1 MTTATEAIVTAL
13 GEGPATA
20 RDLSQRLDGI
30 GYANIRQGLRRLAAA
45 GTVTKVQRG
54 LYAVG
59 AADCDASAPEPEPC
73 ERTSTQE
80 APHRRRVALTAEEWS
95 QALASLWGDFDAMN
109 DPFDPRPGHDRR
121 ARSGA
126 NARKSQAAGD
136 RCPPF
141 LFSLWRGAVT

>member
-30 GYANIRQGLRRLAAA
+30 GYANIRQALRRLAAA

-59 AADCDASAPEPEPC
+59 AADCHEGARKSVEFVPPSATGAPEPEPPVSA
-73 ERTSTQE
+73 RRK
-80 APHRRRVALTAEEWS
+80 HRITLTAEEWS
-95 QALASLWGDFDAMN
+95 RALASVWADFDALN
-109 DPFDPRPGHDRR
+109 DPFDPR
-121 ARSGA
+121 AWA
-126 NARKSQAAGD
+126 
-136 RCPPF
+136 
-141 LFSLWRGAVT
+141 